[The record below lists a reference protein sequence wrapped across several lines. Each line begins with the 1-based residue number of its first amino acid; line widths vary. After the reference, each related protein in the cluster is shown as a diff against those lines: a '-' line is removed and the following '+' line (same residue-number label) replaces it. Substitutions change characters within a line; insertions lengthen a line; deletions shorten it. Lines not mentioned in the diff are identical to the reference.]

1 MLKAKILGFEVVYAK
16 NFTSLDWNALTVFLV
31 FLASK
36 INKYLIN
43 NKQKKKKKRKRK
55 KRRKKRSFLVFLIKQ
70 CVDSFPLDLAQIGAI
85 IIEYYRSKV

>member
-16 NFTSLDWNALTVFLV
+16 NFTSFDGNALTVFLV

-55 KRRKKRSFLVFLIKQ
+55 
-70 CVDSFPLDLAQIGAI
+70 
-85 IIEYYRSKV
+85 EE